1 MTQSNKIRK
10 AYIDIYSKSNETLR
24 LKGDNDY
31 RGYSQSEDK
40 KTNWSMKVIIK

>member
-24 LKGDNDY
+24 LNGDNDD
-31 RGYSQSEDK
+31 RGYSQSE
-40 KTNWSMKVIIK
+40 KTNWSMKVIIQ